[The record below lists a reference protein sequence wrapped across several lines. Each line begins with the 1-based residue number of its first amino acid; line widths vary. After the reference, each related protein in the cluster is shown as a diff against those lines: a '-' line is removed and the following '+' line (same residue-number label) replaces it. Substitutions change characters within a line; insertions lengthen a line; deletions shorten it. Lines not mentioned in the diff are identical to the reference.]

1 MGTVLFEF
9 EMSWKVFSVEDMKM
23 KVRGRR
29 RRRRKGEETMAVL
42 LLVEKV
48 VVDFDLAVGL
58 KVIRQQHNRNRN
70 LVQIVDLRKQRP
82 AFTSSRYH

>member
-1 MGTVLFEF
+1 ME
-9 EMSWKVFSVEDMKM
+9 EEQQEEKM
-23 KVRGRR
+23 I
-29 RRRRKGEETMAVL
+29 AVL

-70 LVQIVDLRKQRP
+70 LVQIVDLRKPRRP
-82 AFTSSRYH
+82 FTSSRYH